1 MEVMVDHEIQS
12 EDFKIMH
19 LIVWGDSQESTFD
32 SIKSYVFHLLKNA
45 FFEVVLSLVLLFLGI
60 VINVKISLKLLV

>member
-1 MEVMVDHEIQS
+1 MVNHEIQP

-19 LIVWGDSQESTFD
+19 LIIWRDSQKSTFD
-32 SIKSYVFHLLKNA
+32 SIKSYVLHFLKNA

-60 VINVKISLKLLV
+60 VISVKISLKLLV